1 MKYLDER
8 IILTVPSLSI
18 EEDGLYQY
26 EVGIGDEW
34 TVSDPIFVGNCFI
47 PKGATQRNIDITDIV
62 RNEINFDIDVDFQEE
77 WQVRIK
83 VGEEYHYSNSE
94 TVLPIYRYPNRKAE
108 METPIELIKED
119 WYIPALQGFDAQ
131 KKAKLL
137 PHIPYLATKEL
148 SYELWMNNG
157 RMKTEPYLYSGVKKS
172 LYNDSYGIRKNKWSL
187 DDLWKSG
194 DEVETIAWDYN
205 RIIDY
210 YDFTIPVEDFNDM
223 VSSLAPLQ
231 YTVKA
236 YRQVNYLTY
245 SSDGEESWNKVK
257 INEFPFKYQYEGNP
271 ISGTY
276 LDTFLSVYDPGD
288 SEPGDYY
295 LDFYPVISE
304 PCKVKAD
311 LSVTYEPENYIEL
324 FTNTTTGQITGDAVV
339 EPESVATDIF
349 KIEIGK
355 KQAAGDKPDRT
366 FTNLTVGDTIEFD
379 DTSDSQWLKIY
390 NSAGELLDTITFS
403 DVMEEGYFIEYAVKL
418 EVDGTNIALYPLKQ
432 VYVVNL
438 SLKNYITPKSQETAQ
453 IMVREEEKSV
463 IQSESLS
470 NSKYYPEIVA
480 GNGDIQFRSGGYT
493 AINSDWETGAQIKLK
508 DGYIIKKTGEVYYFS
523 PVLIANIPYTQ
534 IDKIVVVYTYM
545 KPNGGMDIFA
555 VGHKMLEDWY
565 YNNFTLSANST
576 TGNIIWFDSQL
587 TGTKSSIYNEFPV
600 SEIDY
605 CPSRYYLQWRDRYG
619 SQQTQPFGKTETYS
633 ESLTRSEVKNYQNV
647 RRLANVEIQPK
658 WKINSGWLNDSV
670 YPYYES
676 LFVSP
681 YLKLYDAKEDKSYDV
696 IITDSEYTEKTYKN
710 QGNQLFNLE
719 LNLEE
724 NKTQK
729 ILY

>member
-157 RMKTEPYLYSGVKKS
+157 RMTTEPYLYSGVKKS

-187 DDLWKSG
+187 DDLLKSG
-194 DEVETIAWDYN
+194 EEVETIAWDYN
-205 RIIDY
+205 QIMDY
-210 YDFTIPVEDFNDM
+210 YDFTIPVEDFNDR

-245 SSDGEESWNKVK
+245 SLDGGESWNKVK
-257 INEFPFKYQYEGNP
+257 INEFPFNYQYGGNVELGDY
-271 ISGTY
+271 I
-276 LDTFLSVYDPGD
+276 DTFLSVYDPGD
-288 SEPGDYY
+288 SAPGDYC
-295 LDFYPVISE
+295 LDFYPSITES
-304 PCKVKAD
+304 CKIKAD

-349 KIEIGK
+349 EIEIGK
-355 KQAAGDKPDRT
+355 KQAAGDIPDRT

-453 IMVREEEKSV
+453 IMVREEKSDV
-463 IQSESLS
+463 QMESLS
-470 NSKYYPEIVA
+470 NSKYYPEIVV
-480 GNGDIQFRSGGYT
+480 GNGTIQLRSTGYT
-493 AINSDWETGAQIKLK
+493 TTITDWKSGTQLK
-508 DGYIIKKTGEVYYFS
+508 TKNGYIIKKTGEVYYFT
-523 PVLIANIPYTQ
+523 PGGIVNIPYMQ
-534 IDKIVVVYTYM
+534 IDKIVGVYAYLN
-545 KPNGGMDIFA
+545 PNGEMNIF
-555 VGHKMLEDWY
+555 VLEQKMLEDWF
-565 YNNFTLSANST
+565 YNRIGFAMGST
-576 TGNIIWFDSQL
+576 GHILINNVNYL
-587 TGTKSSIYNEFPV
+587 GTKSLIYNEFPV